1 MNIVVFD
8 FEGTTFN
15 VCNVYDE
22 RTWVN
27 LLSIKVISAKSAST
41 LSFTKPW
48 DVGRIR
54 EILDSATLL
63 IGFNI
68 KFDLAWARREF
79 GFIPK
84 FGTRIYDPQYVEYL
98 FSNQTWRFPDL
109 RTACIKRNVQA
120 KMDHIKENYWD
131 KGIDTNQIPMDE
143 LIEYCEG
150 DVESTYQLYEAQM
163 KLFQT
168 EYQHLYRLFR
178 LHMLDLPVLLEM
190 EWNGLKYNHQRS
202 LELAEEYDE
211 QIKNIE
217 TKLNNAVDFEVN
229 WNSSNEKS
237 AILYGGTISRDIQ
250 VPIGHFKTGARAG
263 QVKYKKVERLTEFPQ
278 LVKPL
283 TTYKDGQKV
292 DDTSTAEPVLRSLK
306 PNKFARHII
315 DLILERAKLEKM
327 NGTYLKGLP
336 KKLVEM
342 GWGDV
347 LHPSYNQCVTVT
359 GRVASAAPNGQN
371 MNSVAKG
378 LCESR
383 YI

>member
-27 LLSIKVISAKSAST
+27 LLSIKVISEKSAST

-54 EILDSATLL
+54 EILNSATLL

-84 FGTRIYDPQYVEYL
+84 FGTRIYDPQYAEYL

-131 KGIDTNQIPMDE
+131 KGIDTDQIPMEE

-202 LELAEEYDE
+202 LELANEYDE

-336 KKLVEM
+336 KKLVDM
-342 GWGDV
+342 GWGDI

-359 GRVASAAPNGQN
+359 GRVASSAPNGQN
-371 MNSVAKG
+371 IPPVGKR

-383 YI
+383 F

>member
-27 LLSIKVISAKSAST
+27 LLSIKVISEKSAST

-54 EILDSATLL
+54 EILNSATLL

-131 KGIDTNQIPMDE
+131 KGIDTDQIPMEE

-168 EYQHLYRLFR
+168 EYQHLYRL
-178 LHMLDLPVLLEM
+178 
-190 EWNGLKYNHQRS
+190 
-202 LELAEEYDE
+202 
-211 QIKNIE
+211 
-217 TKLNNAVDFEVN
+217 
-229 WNSSNEKS
+229 
-237 AILYGGTISRDIQ
+237 
-250 VPIGHFKTGARAG
+250 
-263 QVKYKKVERLTEFPQ
+263 
-278 LVKPL
+278 
-283 TTYKDGQKV
+283 
-292 DDTSTAEPVLRSLK
+292 
-306 PNKFARHII
+306 
-315 DLILERAKLEKM
+315 
-327 NGTYLKGLP
+327 
-336 KKLVEM
+336 
-342 GWGDV
+342 
-347 LHPSYNQCVTVT
+347 
-359 GRVASAAPNGQN
+359 
-371 MNSVAKG
+371 
-378 LCESR
+378 
-383 YI
+383 